1 MAFVIVAMAVALVAL
16 LVALDAHTVAL
27 VYPVT
32 LGTPTFILVSH
43 RPHFLFSL
51 RRGLLSMRTPLLS
64 VLQRLFSYR
73 TDPTFYSRCVGVCSR
88 YSNAYSRIVQT
99 PLFILVASGFA
110 LDAHPVALGTPTFI
124 LVSHRPHF
132 LFSLRRGLL
141 PLLTHLLSVLQR
153 LFSYRADSTLYSR
166 CDGVCSRFAP
176 RCSRYSNA
184 YSRIVQNTTFYS
196 RCVVVCSRCAP
207 RCSRCSNIYSRTAHN
222 IANKKIDSNS
232 ESIFYNLC
240 F

>member
-1 MAFVIVAMAVALVAL
+1 MLA
-16 LVALDAHTVAL
+16 
-27 VYPVT
+27 
-32 LGTPTFILVSH
+32 
-43 RPHFLFSL
+43 
-51 RRGLLSMRTPLLS
+51 
-64 VLQRLFSYR
+64 FSYR

-141 PLLTHLLSVLQR
+141 PLLTHLLSVLER

-166 CDGVCSRFAP
+166 CDGVCSQFAP
-176 RCSRYSNA
+176 RCSRCSNV
-184 YSRIVQNTTFYS
+184 YSRIVLTPLFILVAS
-196 RCVVVCSRCAP
+196 RFALDAHPVAFG
-207 RCSRCSNIYSRTAHN
+207 CSNIYSRTAHN
-222 IANKKIDSNS
+222 IANKKIDSN
-232 ESIFYNLC
+232 
-240 F
+240 